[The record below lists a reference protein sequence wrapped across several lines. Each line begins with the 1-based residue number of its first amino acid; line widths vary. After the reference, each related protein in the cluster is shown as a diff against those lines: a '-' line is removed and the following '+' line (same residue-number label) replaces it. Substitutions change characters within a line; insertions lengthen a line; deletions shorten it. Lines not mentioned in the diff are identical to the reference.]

1 MTDVNKTLK
10 EKPVKKS
17 GKSGIVN
24 TKYIFFAGLF
34 FGSMLVRILPITVI
48 LSNEQ
53 SSKKETCYGFQNI
66 IWGCSVNIFDPHTS
80 PIKVSFTPHPRGF
93 DVAHVWDCE
102 PFKRNS
108 AEFGLRL
115 FSIKLYVGGWNGNT
129 KIMVSLIICS
139 FLN

>member
-66 IWGCSVNIFDPHTS
+66 I
-80 PIKVSFTPHPRGF
+80 
-93 DVAHVWDCE
+93 
-102 PFKRNS
+102 
-108 AEFGLRL
+108 
-115 FSIKLYVGGWNGNT
+115 
-129 KIMVSLIICS
+129 
-139 FLN
+139 